1 MILYALLGVVII
13 YLLFYAFIKIKFRFW
28 ADQPI
33 FHLYNLFYWIWPC
46 GIIQHGL
53 PPKTKFYE
61 AKVLTKKWQD
71 FSTEKKALFYTLI
84 KSHFLNEKKEKYNPP
99 KYAVMDYFNAHNR
112 NCHLSLQFELSSQ
125 SKKIVSA
132 MTTRPLNAILND
144 NPVKV
149 DYVDFLCVHK
159 AHRKQGLAQKIIYS
173 HYFNSRKDKAGPV
186 FLFKRE
192 GSVNFIT
199 PLTVYTA
206 NVFSLKYLKHLNLEL
221 PNNIVCHLINDSNF
235 SLFSHFFGE
244 IKKNFK
250 CFITPELSHIKHLVS
265 KKLLFICLIMEGLE
279 PVATYIYRTPF
290 TSYEKKPSI
299 ELIASYYKLGYYDEY
314 IKSFRNTIALI
325 NQKYPIDVVVLERI
339 SNNTDLNDF
348 LIKRYP
354 VLWKCPMAYFLYNFA
369 YRPFFPADVF
379 LIN

>member
-1 MILYALLGVVII
+1 M
-13 YLLFYAFIKIKFRFW
+13 
-28 ADQPI
+28 
-33 FHLYNLFYWIWPC
+33 
-46 GIIQHGL
+46 
-53 PPKTKFYE
+53 
-61 AKVLTKKWQD
+61 
-71 FSTEKKALFYTLI
+71 
-84 KSHFLNEKKEKYNPP
+84 
-99 KYAVMDYFNAHNR
+99 
-112 NCHLSLQFELSSQ
+112 
-125 SKKIVSA
+125 
-132 MTTRPLNAILND
+132 
-144 NPVKV
+144 
-149 DYVDFLCVHK
+149 
-159 AHRKQGLAQKIIYS
+159 
-173 HYFNSRKDKAGPV
+173 
-186 FLFKRE
+186 
-192 GSVNFIT
+192 
-199 PLTVYTA
+199 
-206 NVFSLKYLKHLNLEL
+206 FSLKYLKHLNLEL

-265 KKLLFICLIMEGLE
+265 KKLLFICLIMEGQE